1 MNTYD
6 PPTTLDAISHNA
18 AVVIGIGGLSIIAM
32 FVFFIEAAR
41 MGRRDRGFVANLCEF
56 QSQNMV
62 M

>member
-1 MNTYD
+1 VNTYD

-41 MGRRDRGFVANLCEF
+41 IGPPRPGLPDGAVDDRFVVAA
-56 QSQNMV
+56 
-62 M
+62 